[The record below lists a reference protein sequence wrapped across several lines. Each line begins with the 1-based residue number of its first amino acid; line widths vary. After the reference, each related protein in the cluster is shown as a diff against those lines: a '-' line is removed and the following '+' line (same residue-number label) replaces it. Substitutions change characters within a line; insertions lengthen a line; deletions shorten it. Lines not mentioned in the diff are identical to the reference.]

1 MRISRPSI
9 ASRYTVR
16 AAAACLIAAAIPLTA
31 SALDYPARKAGLW
44 QITTSGTTGTTKNP
58 EQVMQQCVDTA
69 SDKALQKMGSGMMN
83 NMKCD
88 KNENKKDG
96 GKYIGHSICQMGP
109 SKLETKS
116 VTSGDFEKEYTMSA
130 DSTFNPPM
138 AGITN
143 TKSVMVAK
151 WVGPCKSDQK
161 PGDVIVNGQKMNLL
175 SMGQPQTAPQKK

>member
-1 MRISRPSI
+1 MRSI
-9 ASRYTVR
+9 MRNR
-16 AAAACLIAAAIPLTA
+16 LNLPAAVVAALCVTAAFSS
-31 SALDYPARKAGLW
+31 SAQEMPTRKAGLW
-44 QITTSGTTGTTKNP
+44 QITTGGTTGTTKTP

-143 TKSVMVAK
+143 TKSVMVA
-151 WVGPCKSDQK
+151 
-161 PGDVIVNGQKMNLL
+161 
-175 SMGQPQTAPQKK
+175 

>member
-1 MRISRPSI
+1 MRFSRLQ
-9 ASRYTVR
+9 V
-16 AAAACLIAAAIPLTA
+16 AIPAALAVLTMGALSFSA
-31 SALDYPARKAGLW
+31 SAQDIPVRKAGLW
-44 QITTSGTTGTTKNP
+44 QITTNGTTGTVKNP

-116 VTSGDFEKEYTMSA
+116 VTSGDFEKEYTLSA

-138 AGITN
+138 AGISTS
-143 TKSVMVAK
+143 KSVMVAK
-151 WVGPCKSDQK
+151 WIGPCKADQK

-175 SMGQPQTAPQKK
+175 SMAQPQRAPQKK

>member
-1 MRISRPSI
+1 MNLFRPLS
-9 ASRYTVR
+9 AR
-16 AAAACLIAAAIPLTA
+16 AVKATALFCLVAGALPLTA
-31 SALDYPARKAGLW
+31 SAQEMPTRKAGLW
-44 QITTSGTTGTTKNP
+44 QITTNGSTGTTKNP

-69 SDKALQKMGSGMMN
+69 SDKVLQKMGSGMMN

>member
-1 MRISRPSI
+1 MNLFRPLS
-9 ASRYTVR
+9 AR
-16 AAAACLIAAAIPLTA
+16 AVKATALFCLVAGALPLAA
-31 SALDYPARKAGLW
+31 SAQEMPTRKAGLW
-44 QITTSGTTGTTKNP
+44 QITTNGTTGTTKNP

-138 AGITN
+138 AGIST

-175 SMGQPQTAPQKK
+175 SMGQPQQAPQKK